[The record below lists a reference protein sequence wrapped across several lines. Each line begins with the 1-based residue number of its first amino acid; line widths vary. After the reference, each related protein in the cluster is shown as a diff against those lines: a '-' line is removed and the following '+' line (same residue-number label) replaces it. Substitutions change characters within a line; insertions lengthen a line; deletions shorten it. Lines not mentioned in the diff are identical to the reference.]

1 MQLNKYLQ
9 DNEENCVFASEARS
23 SIGPYSQ
30 AMQFGNL
37 IFTSGQISLNSEGII
52 SPEDIAGQT
61 RIVIGNLKKI
71 LESEGSSLDKVIKTT
86 VFLKDMNEFSL
97 MNEVYGEFFGDN
109 PPARS
114 TIEVA
119 RLPKDARVEIELIA
133 FI

>member
-1 MQLNKYLQ
+1 MKKI
-9 DNEENCVFASEARS
+9 VFTSEAPLP
-23 SIGPYSQ
+23 IGPYSQ
-30 AMQFGNL
+30 AMRYGNL
-37 IFTSGQISLNSEGII
+37 IYTSGQISLNSEGVI

-71 LESEGSSLDKVIKTT
+71 LESEGSSLENVIKTT
-86 VFLKDMNEFSL
+86 VFLKDMNEFSK

-119 RLPKDARVEIELIA
+119 RLPKDARVEIEVIA

>member
-1 MQLNKYLQ
+1 MKKV
-9 DNEENCVFASEARS
+9 VFASEAPLP
-23 SIGPYSQ
+23 IGPYSQ

-97 MNEVYGEFFGDN
+97 MNEVYGDFFGDN

>member
-1 MQLNKYLQ
+1 MKKV
-9 DNEENCVFASEARS
+9 VFASEAPLP
-23 SIGPYSQ
+23 IGPYSQ

-86 VFLKDMNEFSL
+86 VFLKDMNEFSM

-119 RLPKDARVEIELIA
+119 RLPKDAKVEIEVIA